1 MWFAD
6 FHLREQLEELGLAD
20 IAVDVPNIQARV
32 VDCGCR
38 GIGRGVLQAST
49 SMPLSNYPG
58 GTSSQSWT
66 QVCICTW
73 EGAVAAAAAMLS
85 GLLTG

>member
-1 MWFAD
+1 MLAD

-32 VDCGCR
+32 VYR
-38 GIGRGVLQAST
+38 GRRGLGRGVLRAST
-49 SMPLSNYPG
+49 SMPLSSCPS
-58 GTSSQSWT
+58 GTSSQSLP

-73 EGAVAAAAAMLS
+73 EGAVAAAAAMLA